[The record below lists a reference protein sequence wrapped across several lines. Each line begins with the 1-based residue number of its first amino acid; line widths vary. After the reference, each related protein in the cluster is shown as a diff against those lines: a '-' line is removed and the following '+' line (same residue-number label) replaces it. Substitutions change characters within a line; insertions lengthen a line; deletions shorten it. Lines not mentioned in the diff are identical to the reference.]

1 MTTHIMAMTYKPK
14 VEAVKNGVCRR
25 TTRIYNEKN
34 PFKVGDLVLIHG
46 WAGRPYRS
54 KWDWRRPTELITKVI
69 DMIALEHSATFMQN
83 PITGKYIGTE
93 SVRTLSLPWH
103 DELMDEL
110 ARLDGI
116 VPATGCEYKSILEA
130 FHGSFDRYSP
140 VRFQI
145 IEW

>member
-1 MTTHIMAMTYKPK
+1 MTYKPK
-14 VEAVKNGVCRR
+14 IEAVKNGDCRR

-34 PFKVGDLVLIHG
+34 PFKVGDHIIIHG
-46 WAGRPYRS
+46 WEGRPYWS
-54 KWDWRRPTELITKVI
+54 KWNWRRPKELVTTVI
-69 DMIALEHSATFMQN
+69 DMIALEHTATFCQN

-93 SVRTLSLPWH
+93 SLRTLSLPWH

-110 ARLDGI
+110 AKLDGI
-116 VPATGCEYKSILEA
+116 VPATGPEYKSILEA
-130 FHGSFDRYSP
+130 FHGSFAKYAP